1 TRPGVS
7 METTKDFEELEEK
20 PDAAHHT
27 KYAGERPGS
36 HGLFTQNSN
45 EALVLKD
52 VQKELREH
60 DGVVWRMILSL
71 KEEDAL
77 NLGFTEKKKWEDLLR
92 STVPDAAK
100 KMGIT
105 ESNLK
110 WIAA

>member
-1 TRPGVS
+1 

-20 PDAAHHT
+20 QMPHIMQSMLGT
-27 KYAGERPGS
+27 PWITWP
-36 HGLFTQNSN
+36 FTQNSN

-77 NLGFTEKKKWEDLLR
+77 NLGFTEKRKWEDLLR

-100 KMGIT
+100 KWVLQKVI
-105 ESNLK
+105 
-110 WIAA
+110 